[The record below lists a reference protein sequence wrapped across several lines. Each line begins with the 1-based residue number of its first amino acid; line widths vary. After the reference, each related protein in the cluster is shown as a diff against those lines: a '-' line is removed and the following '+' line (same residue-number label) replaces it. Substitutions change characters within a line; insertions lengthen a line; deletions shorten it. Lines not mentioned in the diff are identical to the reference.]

1 MKSSASANLVII
13 QLLHTPAD
21 TTEFLRVCWDQLS
34 PVQKKQIFH
43 FLYIAKQH
51 KTFVALA
58 RQELLRES
66 PFIPWSEL
74 LALLYQWKKLKS
86 HHLKTLIDTENPQ
99 DEIGLFRI
107 PMAELNE
114 IWKTRKKNKLTEYE
128 NKKMSLMKELNFAKN
143 QGLQEKKSHAL
154 DQLQRFFPGD
164 KVVEDA
170 FLSDKEQKARKIY
183 NRIVTKKE
191 KKVTPKQRSTT
202 QPFEHFEHFLPTIK
216 KHLKKNPDY
225 VYDFCLMF
233 LQMDLPLDG
242 LRVVDLM
249 RRKSATLLWYEL
261 QLCLEA
267 QQFARALSTIE
278 DLQKN
283 KITSDQSFSLLYY
296 QAMALYGLG
305 NKPLAI
311 QIVKNI
317 LKIRPQFKSA
327 NSLLLEWESDL

>member
-1 MKSSASANLVII
+1 MKSTASANLVII

-21 TTEFLRVCWDQLS
+21 ATEFLRLSWEQLS
-34 PVQKKQIFH
+34 LIQKKQIFH
-43 FLYIAKQH
+43 FLYIARQH
-51 KTFVALA
+51 KTFVALV
-58 RQELLRES
+58 RQELHLET

-99 DEIGLFRI
+99 PEVGHFRI

-114 IWKTRKKNKLTEYE
+114 IWKIRKKNKLTEYE

-143 QGLQEKKSHAL
+143 QGLQEKKVHAL

-164 KVVEDA
+164 KVVENA
-170 FLSDKEQKARKIY
+170 ALSDKEQNARKIY
-183 NRIVTKKE
+183 NRILTKKE
-191 KKVTPKQRSTT
+191 KKTSQKSRSSAK
-202 QPFEHFEHFLPTIK
+202 PFEHFEHFLPTIK
-216 KHLKKNPDY
+216 KQLKKNPDY

-249 RRKSATLLWYEL
+249 RRKSARLLWYEL

-278 DLQKN
+278 FLQKS
-283 KITSDQSFSLLYY
+283 KISSDQSFSLLYY

-327 NSLLLEWESDL
+327 NSLLLEWESDI